1 MARETEGPLLFLF
14 WLREPFGLPKG
25 AGEALRAGAGH
36 PLPAPRPCPF
46 PAAALRRVGRRDARV
61 QTVSGQ
67 LGLQEEGGCGAV
79 RGTPASVD
87 PDLCP
92 GGWVPFLTPLPFAA
106 GVGRFVSGI

>member
-14 WLREPFGLPKG
+14 WLQEPFGLPKG
-25 AGEALRAGAGH
+25 AGEALRAGIGH

-46 PAAALRRVGRRDARV
+46 PAAALGRVGRRDAQVR
-61 QTVSGQ
+61 TVSEQ
-67 LGLQEEGGCGAV
+67 LGLQEGGGYGAV
-79 RGTPASVD
+79 RGTPASID

-92 GGWVPFLTPLPFAA
+92 GAWVPSLTPLLFAT